1 MHNLSRNSTK
11 NVKKSKERDKKDNLL
26 ILNTPPQKKVLER
39 SVPTWVIN
47 SLHGLFNSS
56 ITSSNNYWWVLTKAY
71 FCIWSSVGW
80 DLGVGMARRSLTE
93 NGDYTKFPCWRF
105 FHLWLLVL
113 KGRASTTLERI
124 TALKIKNM
132 CSFGCE
138 DDQGTEA
145 TRRWLLVW
153 KRTMSAVA

>member
-1 MHNLSRNSTK
+1 MWKRER
-11 NVKKSKERDKKDNLL
+11 KETRKTISLFS
-26 ILNTPPQKKVLER
+26 IPPPQKVLER
-39 SVPTWVIN
+39 SVPTWVVNI
-47 SLHGLFNSS
+47 LRGLFNSS
-56 ITSSNNYWWVLTKAY
+56 ITSSNNYWWVLTEVY
-71 FCIWSSVGW
+71 FCIWLSVGW

-113 KGRASTTLERI
+113 RGRASTTLEGM